1 MKLSE
6 TSIRRPVLASMF
18 SAALVLFGVIGY
30 TRLSVRELPDID
42 PPIISVSTTL
52 PGANAQVVETAVTD
66 VLEEELSTIQ
76 GLRTLSSSSS
86 EENSQIT
93 LEFNLD
99 RPVDVA
105 AQDVRD
111 KVSRVRGRLPVDVL
125 EPVIAKQSADAQPFF
140 WLALSSDNYDLM
152 QLSDVADR
160 LVKARL
166 QSLAGVGSA
175 GIFGERRYSMR
186 VWVKPDALSARGL
199 TVQDVENAIV
209 SRNVEIPAGRIE
221 STRRE
226 FSVRSLGELKTP
238 REFGELAVASQGT
251 QLVKLKDVARVELGP
266 EDDRSIFRYNGSPAV
281 AIGVVRQSKAN
292 LLDVARNIREA
303 LPSIQQTLPPGV
315 KLQTAW
321 DGSVF
326 VTHSI
331 NDARLTLLI
340 AAILV
345 VLIIF
350 VFLRNVRATII
361 PGLAIPASIVATFAI
376 MYFLG
381 FSINNFTLL
390 ALTIAIGI
398 VVDDAIIVLENAFR
412 HQEELHEAPEQ
423 AAMNGTNEIGFAV
436 IATTIALVAVFTPL
450 GFLRGTAGRLLSE
463 FGIAVAGAVVI
474 SGFVALT
481 LTPMLCAKILRMSHS
496 HGELFQMFDRGFN
509 ALAERYAGL
518 LRRAVDHRAVVL
530 GGTLV
535 VVALSVF
542 VFLMFPPT
550 RLQNELI
557 PDDDR
562 GFFLVVVRGPEGAS
576 LPYTDGYVRQVEQ
589 IIGKTPD
596 VNGYF
601 TIVGGFAGGVNSG
614 FIGVILKDFGERHT
628 TVQQMIGGL
637 FPQLMGISGVLAFP
651 YAPGAIG
658 FSQPIQYVVQ
668 NPDFAKLAEIMGPF
682 VGRASQVK
690 GLANVQTDL
699 FVNKPE
705 LRVTFDRDR
714 AEDLG
719 VPVRDVASALQTFL
733 GGRRVSTFTR
743 NDKLYYVMVQLDHK
757 DRETPSDMRG
767 IYLRGKSGQLVQLD
781 ALANVQEG
789 VGARQ
794 INHFNRVPAFT
805 LSASLLPGLA
815 QGEALDSLD
824 GVARQVL
831 PPGSTTALAGESRE
845 FRESAGALYFAFGVA
860 LLVVFMVLASQFE
873 SLVHPWTVLLA
884 VPLAI
889 TGALA
894 TLKLA
899 AILHRS
905 GATINLYSEIGM
917 ILLIGL
923 VSKNSIL
930 LVEYTNQLKA
940 RGLDTVSAV
949 LEAGRIRLRP
959 ILMTSVA
966 TIMGAVPV
974 AWGVGAGSAARKPL
988 GYAIVGGVFF
998 STALTLF
1005 VVPVAYI
1012 LLDRLT
1018 ARKPSGVRVTQ
1029 PVEAD

>member
-6 TSIRRPVLASMF
+6 TSIRRPVLASMI

-30 TRLSVRELPDID
+30 TRLAVRELPDID

-52 PGANAQVVETAVTD
+52 PGANAHVVETAVTD

-160 LVKARL
+160 VVKARL
-166 QSLAGVGSA
+166 QSLPGVGSA

-186 VWVKPDALSARGL
+186 VWVEPQALSARGL
-199 TVQDVENAIV
+199 TVQDIEGAIV

-238 REFGELAVASQGT
+238 REFGEMVVASQGT

-266 EDDRSIFRYNGSPAV
+266 EDDRSIFRYDGSPSV

-292 LLDVARNIREA
+292 LIDVAREIRAAVPGIQQA
-303 LPSIQQTLPPGV
+303 LPSGV
-315 KLQTAW
+315 KLQVAY

-326 VTHSI
+326 VMHSI
-331 NDARLTLLI
+331 GDARLTLLI

-361 PGLAIPASIVATFAI
+361 PGLAIPASIIATFAI

-412 HQEELHEAPEQ
+412 HQEELHEPPEQ

-450 GFLRGTAGRLLSE
+450 AFLTGTAGRLLSE

-481 LTPMLCAKILRMSHS
+481 LTPMLCAKILRMQHQ
-496 HGELFQMFDRGFN
+496 HGTLFQMFERGFN
-509 ALAERYAGL
+509 ALSERYAQL
-518 LRRAVDHRAVVL
+518 LRRAVDHRAAVL
-530 GGTLV
+530 LGTLA
-535 VVALSVF
+535 VVAVSVF
-542 VFLMFPPT
+542 LFLMFPPT

-557 PDDDR
+557 PEDDR
-562 GFFLVVVRGPEGAS
+562 GFFLIVVRGPEGAS

-589 IIGKTPD
+589 IIGRTPG

-601 TIVGGFAGGVNSG
+601 TIVGGFAGGVNSA
-614 FIGVILKDFGERHT
+614 FIGVIMKDWGQRPS
-628 TVQQMIGGL
+628 VQQTVGSL
-637 FPQLMGISGVLAFP
+637 FPQLMGLSGVLAFP

-668 NPDFAKLAEIMGPF
+668 NPDFAKLTEIMGPF
-682 VGRASQVK
+682 VGRASQIK

-743 NDKLYYVMVQLDHK
+743 NDKLYYVMVQLDPK
-757 DRETPSDMRG
+757 DRATPSDMRG
-767 IYLRGKSGQLVQLD
+767 IYLRGKNGGLVQLD
-781 ALANVQEG
+781 ALATVQEG

-794 INHFNRVPAFT
+794 INH
-805 LSASLLPGLA
+805 
-815 QGEALDSLD
+815 
-824 GVARQVL
+824 
-831 PPGSTTALAGESRE
+831 
-845 FRESAGALYFAFGVA
+845 
-860 LLVVFMVLASQFE
+860 
-873 SLVHPWTVLLA
+873 
-884 VPLAI
+884 
-889 TGALA
+889 
-894 TLKLA
+894 
-899 AILHRS
+899 
-905 GATINLYSEIGM
+905 
-917 ILLIGL
+917 
-923 VSKNSIL
+923 
-930 LVEYTNQLKA
+930 
-940 RGLDTVSAV
+940 
-949 LEAGRIRLRP
+949 
-959 ILMTSVA
+959 
-966 TIMGAVPV
+966 
-974 AWGVGAGSAARKPL
+974 
-988 GYAIVGGVFF
+988 
-998 STALTLF
+998 
-1005 VVPVAYI
+1005 
-1012 LLDRLT
+1012 
-1018 ARKPSGVRVTQ
+1018 
-1029 PVEAD
+1029 

>member
-42 PPIISVSTTL
+42 PPIISVTTVL

-76 GLRTLSSSSS
+76 GLRTLTSTSAEQTS
-86 EENSQIT
+86 NIT

-125 EPVIAKQSADAQPFF
+125 EPVIAKQSADEQPFF
-140 WLALSSDNYDLM
+140 WLALSSENYDLM

-166 QSLAGVGSA
+166 QSLPGVGSA

-186 VWVKPDALSARGL
+186 VWVQPEALSARGL
-199 TVQDVENAIV
+199 TVQDVEAAINA
-209 SRNVEIPAGRIE
+209 RNVEIPAGRIE

-238 REFGELAVASQGT
+238 LEFRELVVASQGT
-251 QLVKLKDVARVELGP
+251 QLVKLKDVANVELGP
-266 EDDRSIFRYNGSPAV
+266 EDDRSIFRYDGSPAV

-292 LLDVARNIREA
+292 LIDVARHIRQE
-303 LPSIQQTLPPGV
+303 LPAIQQTLPLGV
-315 KLQTAW
+315 KLQIAF

-350 VFLRNVRATII
+350 VFLRNIRATII

-398 VVDDAIIVLENAFR
+398 VVDDAIIVLENAYR

-423 AAMNGTNEIGFAV
+423 AAVNGTNEIGFAV
-436 IATTIALVAVFTPL
+436 IATTIALVAGFTP
-450 GFLRGTAGRLLSE
+450 
-463 FGIAVAGAVVI
+463 
-474 SGFVALT
+474 
-481 LTPMLCAKILRMSHS
+481 
-496 HGELFQMFDRGFN
+496 
-509 ALAERYAGL
+509 
-518 LRRAVDHRAVVL
+518 
-530 GGTLV
+530 
-535 VVALSVF
+535 F
-542 VFLMFPPT
+542 VFYRNLK
-550 RLQNELI
+550 QELI

-562 GFFLVVVRGPEGAS
+562 GFFLVVASAPEGSS
-576 LPYTDGYVRQVEQ
+576 LEYTDGYVRQIEQ

-596 VNGYF
+596 VQGYF
-601 TIVGGFAGGVNSG
+601 TIIGGFAGGVSRA
-614 FIGVILKDFGERHT
+614 FVGVILKDWSERHNS
-628 TVQQMIGGL
+628 VQQLVGML
-637 FPQLMGISGVLAFP
+637 FPQLFGIAGLQAFP
-651 YAPGAIG
+651 YSPGALG
-658 FSQPIQYVVQ
+658 LSQPVQ
-668 NPDFAKLAEIMGPF
+668 FAVQHPEFARLAQAMDTLVP
-682 VGRASQVK
+682 RARAIK
-690 GLANVQTDL
+690 GLTNVDTDL
-699 FVNKPE
+699 RVNKPE

-719 VPVRDVASALQTFL
+719 VPVRDVAAALQTFL

-743 NDKLYYVMVQLDHK
+743 NDKLYYVMVQLDRS
-757 DRETPSDMRG
+757 DRATPSDMSG
-767 IYLRGKSGQLVQLD
+767 IYLRGHGEQLVQLG
-781 ALANVQEG
+781 ALARVEEG
-789 VGARQ
+789 VGPRQ
-794 INHFNRVPAFT
+794 INHFNRVPSFT
-805 LSASLLPGLA
+805 LSASLIPPFA

-824 GVARQVL
+824 RLARQVL
-831 PPGSTTALAGESRE
+831 PPGSTTALAGDSRE
-845 FRESAGALYFAFGVA
+845 FRESGGALYFAFGVA
-860 LLVVFMVLASQFE
+860 LLVVFMVLASQVE
-873 SLVHPWTVLLA
+873 SLGHPVTVLLA
-884 VPLAI
+884 GPLAI

-894 TLKLA
+894 TLLVA
-899 AILHRS
+899 AVFHRP
-905 GATINLYSEIGM
+905 GGTINLYSQIGM

-923 VSKNSIL
+923 VTKNSIL

-940 RGLDTVSAV
+940 KGLETVAAV

-966 TIMGAVPV
+966 TIMGAFPV
-974 AWGVGAGSAARKPL
+974 MLGLGAGSTSRRPL
-988 GYAIVGGVFF
+988 GYAIVGGIFF
-998 STALTLF
+998 STVLTLF
-1005 VVPVAYI
+1005 VVPVAYL
-1012 LLDRLT
+1012 LLDRLV
-1018 ARKPSGVRVTQ
+1018 AREPRGARPLA

>member
-1 MKLSE
+1 MKLSDVA
-6 TSIRRPVLASMF
+6 IGRPVLASMM

-86 EENSQIT
+86 EENSQII

-125 EPVIAKQSADAQPFF
+125 EPVIAKQQADAQPFF
-140 WLALSSDNYDLM
+140 WLALSSPNYDLM

-175 GIFGERRYSMR
+175 GVYGERRFAMR
-186 VWVKPDALSARGL
+186 VWAQPDQLSARGL
-199 TVQDVENAIV
+199 TVQDVEGAITA
-209 SRNVEIPAGRIE
+209 RNVEIPAGRIE

-226 FSVRSLGELKTP
+226 FSVRSLGQLKTP
-238 REFGELAVASQGT
+238 REFGELVVTSQGG
-251 QLVKLKDVARVELGP
+251 QVVKLKDVAHVELGP
-266 EDDRSIFRYNGSPAV
+266 EDTRSIFRYNANPAV

-292 LLDVARNIREA
+292 LIDVAQRIR
-303 LPSIQQTLPPGV
+303 
-315 KLQTAW
+315 
-321 DGSVF
+321 D
-326 VTHSI
+326 
-331 NDARLTLLI
+331 
-340 AAILV
+340 

-350 VFLRNVRATII
+350 VFLRNLRATVI

-412 HQEELHEAPEQ
+412 HQEELHETPEQ
-423 AAMNGTNEIGFAV
+423 AAVNGTNEIGFAV
-436 IATTIALVAVFTPL
+436 IATTIALVAVFSPL
-450 GFLRGTAGRLLSE
+450 AFLTGTAGRLLSE

-481 LTPMLCAKILRMSHS
+481 LTPMLCAKILKMQHQ
-496 HGELFQMFDRGFN
+496 HGKVFEMFERGFT
-509 ALAERYAGL
+509 ALSERYGQL
-518 LRRAVDHRAVVL
+518 LRRAVDHRGAVLLGTLAVVA
-530 GGTLV
+530 V
-535 VVALSVF
+535 SVF
-542 VFLMFPPT
+542 AFLIFPPT

-557 PDDDR
+557 PEDDR

-589 IIGKTPD
+589 IIDRTPD
-596 VNGYF
+596 VKGYF
-601 TIVGGFAGGVNSG
+601 TIVGGFAGGVNSA

-628 TVQQMIGGL
+628 SVRQMLGGL
-637 FPQLMGISGVLAFP
+637 FPQLMGISGVMAFP

-668 NPDFAKLAEIMGPF
+668 NPDFAKLTGLMGPF
-682 VGRASQVK
+682 VGRVSQVK

-705 LRVTFDRDR
+705 LRVTFERDR

-743 NDKLYYVMVQLDHK
+743 NDKLYYVMVQLDPK
-757 DRETPSDMRG
+757 DRATPSDMRG

-794 INHFNRVPAFT
+794 INHFNRIPSFT
-805 LSASLLPGLA
+805 LSASLMPGLA
-815 QGEALDSLD
+815 QGEALDSID
-824 GVARQVL
+824 AVARQIL
-831 PPGSTTALAGESRE
+831 PPGTTTALAGESRE
-845 FRESAGALYFAFGVA
+845 YKESGSAIYFAFVIA
-860 LLVVFMVLASQFE
+860 LIVVFMVLASQFE
-873 SLVHPWTVLLA
+873 SLLHPWTVLLA
-884 VPLAI
+884 VPLAV

-894 TLKLA
+894 TLKFA
-899 AILHRS
+899 AIIDRS
-905 GATINLYSEIGM
+905 G
-917 ILLIGL
+917 
-923 VSKNSIL
+923 
-930 LVEYTNQLKA
+930 Q
-940 RGLDTVSAV
+940 
-949 LEAGRIRLRP
+949 
-959 ILMTSVA
+959 
-966 TIMGAVPV
+966 
-974 AWGVGAGSAARKPL
+974 
-988 GYAIVGGVFF
+988 
-998 STALTLF
+998 
-1005 VVPVAYI
+1005 
-1012 LLDRLT
+1012 
-1018 ARKPSGVRVTQ
+1018 
-1029 PVEAD
+1029 